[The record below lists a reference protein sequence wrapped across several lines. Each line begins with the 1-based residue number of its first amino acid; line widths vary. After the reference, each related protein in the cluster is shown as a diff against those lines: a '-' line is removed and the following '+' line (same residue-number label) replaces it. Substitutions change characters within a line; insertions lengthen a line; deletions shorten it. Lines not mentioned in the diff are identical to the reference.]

1 VARSRRRNWKEGKDV
16 TVVDTMNLASQHF
29 HYLLLKDPFADKER
43 LLLLATEAF
52 SHAFGDKEGSDF
64 VVGQDMLD
72 AVSTTVKFFHS
83 D

>member
-1 VARSRRRNWKEGKDV
+1 M
-16 TVVDTMNLASQHF
+16 VDTMNLASQHF
-29 HYLLLKDPFADKER
+29 HYLLLKDPFADKDW

-52 SHAFGDKEGSDF
+52 SRAFGDKEGSDF